1 MLDDVTQTVID
12 TINQRHGTNN
22 SFCDIAGTPNYF
34 ASVIDIN
41 FGQHLATTTD
51 GVGSKV
57 DHIIKHA
64 SNDIIGNDVFAMNIN
79 DLLCVGA
86 NPIGFQNHITT
97 QKDQAHIIPDVINGI
112 LEACSQSFVLL
123 TGGETEVLKDTKFHI
138 SGSAC
143 GIIADGCPI
152 IDGSQVEVGDVIIGL
167 ESNGLHANG
176 WTALAE
182 RMPSDYIDEANV
194 LPTQL
199 YGPDIHPLLTR
210 ITPTA
215 IINITGGGFR
225 NLERIPKNFSYDIR
239 YENTQGIFADIANM
253 FNFSECYTTFNMG
266 IGMMVIVRP
275 EDVEISVEM
284 MKSSRVIGKV
294 IEPINIH
301 QEILVNGNP
310 IV

>member
-12 TINQRHGTNN
+12 TINQQHGTNN
-22 SFCDIAGTPNYF
+22 SFYEPAGTPNYF
-34 ASVIDIN
+34 ASVVDIQH
-41 FGQHLATTTD
+41 GQYLATTTD

-64 SNDIIGNDVFAMNIN
+64 SNDIIGTDVFAMNIN

-97 QKDQAHIIPDVINGI
+97 QRDQAYIIPDVISGI
-112 LEACSQSFVLL
+112 LDACSQHFVLL

-138 SGSAC
+138 SGSAW

-152 IDGSQVEVGDVIIGL
+152 IDGSEVEVGDVIIGL

-176 WTALAE
+176 WTALAD
-182 RMPSDYIDEANV
+182 RMPDYINETNI
-194 LPTQL
+194 LPTRL

-210 ITPTA
+210 VTPTA
-215 IINITGGGFR
+215 IVNITGGGFR
-225 NLERIPKNFSYDIR
+225 NLERLPKLLSYDIK
-239 YENTQGIFADIANM
+239 YENTQEIFDDISKKFFHREMYA
-253 FNFSECYTTFNMG
+253 TFNMG

-275 EDVEISVEM
+275 EDVEVAVEM
-284 MKSSRVIGKV
+284 MKSGRVIGKV
-294 IEPINIH
+294 VEPINIP
-301 QEILVNGNP
+301 EILVNGNP
-310 IV
+310 IF